1 VFMTGYL
8 GASKNPISPKDTI
21 NNSQLIY
28 NFSWEPVA
36 GAHYYKFTLKY
47 TEKSAKETNA
57 ACTPETKVEKIVNES
72 SATIGNDIKELFCL
86 GKYEWSV
93 LACLDQQCKDK
104 GADPKIWSFDFVAG
118 GKEVKKGEAI
128 LATCG
133 LTNDNPNTPWDDR
146 EKCGIKHF
154 LLTTMQIINL
164 FLFKMSF
171 WLLPILVLITG
182 GLFYTQLGTPELK
195 QKLISWW
202 KIIGAGYAL
211 LFFAWLITGILL
223 AAFGYGGVWWQV

>member
-36 GAHYYKFTLKY
+36 GAHYYKFTLNY
-47 TEKSAKETNA
+47 QEKSDKETNA
-57 ACTPETKVEKIVNES
+57 DCATGIKVEKTVSENSTAINKDVS
-72 SATIGNDIKELFCL
+72 QLYCL
-86 GKYEWSV
+86 GKYEWNV
-93 LACLDQQCKDK
+93 LACLDRECKDK
-104 GADPKIWSFDFVAG
+104 GAAGTTWNFDFITG
-118 GKEVKKGEAI
+118 GQEIKKGAAV
-128 LATCG
+128 LAVCG
-133 LTNDNPNTPWDDR
+133 LTNDNPNTAWDDR
-146 EKCGIKHF
+146 EACGVKHF
-154 LLTTMQIINL
+154 LLGTMQIINL

-223 AAFGYGGVWWQV
+223 AAFGYHGVWWSV